1 MTYIW
6 NRAERVP
13 AKSMPKILVESFSR
27 WQKKQLS
34 EINQDTSDSRKQAIY
49 LTIKRQKQNLEDA
62 VNKFNR
68 NNFNKTLV

>member
-13 AKSMPKILVESFSR
+13 AKSMPKILFESFSR
-27 WQKKQLS
+27 WQNEQLS
-34 EINQDTSDSRKQAIY
+34 QITQDTSDSRKKEIFR
-49 LTIKRQKQNLEDA
+49 TIKKQKQNLEDS

>member
-6 NRAERVP
+6 NRAERIP

-34 EINQDTSDSRKQAIY
+34 QITEDTSDIRKQSIFR
-49 LTIKRQKQNLEDA
+49 TIRKQKQNLKDSID
-62 VNKFNR
+62 KFNR